1 MKFINLSQ
9 NEAAE
14 TGLTHKVVIS
24 AADLTEEATAQNV
37 PVLTLGAGEVCR
49 RVMARLNDAFV
60 AGASTTAS
68 SLTVSVGT
76 TDSTASLMTA
86 TQLDKNSANVAFKDG
101 TGTHVLTTAATAV
114 TPLVARF
121 SGAAN
126 VSTITNGEVE
136 VFFSLADLKSL

>member
-14 TGLTHKVVIS
+14 TGLTHKAVIS
-24 AADLTEEATAQNV
+24 AEDLTEDATAQNV

-49 RVMARLNDAFV
+49 RVMARLNEGFV
-60 AGASTTAS
+60 AGALTTAS

-86 TQLDKNSANVAFKDG
+86 TQLDLNGSKVPFKDG
-101 TGTHVLTTAATAV
+101 TGTRIMATAA

-136 VFFSLADLKSL
+136 IFFSLADLKSL